1 MKNGTFALATAI
13 VAGIC
18 LTGCGTDPAVA
29 PAPSESASATAITPA
44 PDGADAT
51 EPYQNGQDG
60 ADATEP
66 GQSPGSGGDG
76 MNGGDGGNGYGWDP
90 STLSPEERHEY
101 ELHERLKNANT
112 TTMSPEEQEELE
124 RDAQQYAVD
133 KIREYTQ

>member
-1 MKNGTFALATAI
+1 MILSSFSSNNSTIEIKESVTESSETSASSAE
-13 VAGIC
+13 VS
-18 LTGCGTDPAVA
+18 
-29 PAPSESASATAITPA
+29 PAP
-44 PDGADAT
+44 
-51 EPYQNGQDG
+51 DG

-101 ELHERLKNANT
+101 ELHERLKNADT
-112 TTMSPEEQEELE
+112 TTMSPEEQEKLE

-133 KIREYTQ
+133 KVRKYTQ